1 MPLNPFHL
9 MLDPKDLLLRRYACI
24 IHNIIRSCGNGNRS
38 CAASSRQILFY
49 FLRPVDDRSV
59 DLDMLRVKPP
69 IYSWRSL
76 LFFSNLLKSDC
87 TFSHLST
94 RASRLD
100 WTCIA

>member
-1 MPLNPFHL
+1 MLALNH
-9 MLDPKDLLLRRYACI
+9 D
-24 IHNIIRSCGNGNRS
+24 
-38 CAASSRQILFY
+38 SSRPREVANAVVLQSITQKFLH

-76 LFFSNLLKSDC
+76 LFFSNLLRSDC

-100 WTCIA
+100 WTSIA